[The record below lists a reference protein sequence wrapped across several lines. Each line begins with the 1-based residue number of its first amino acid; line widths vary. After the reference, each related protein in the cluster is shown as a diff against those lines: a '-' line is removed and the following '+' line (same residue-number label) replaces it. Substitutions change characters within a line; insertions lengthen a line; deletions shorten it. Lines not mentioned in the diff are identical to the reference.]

1 MNTLTIQDSLM
12 PLLLLQNNLKITER
26 NDIAN
31 I

>member
-12 PLLLLQNNLKITER
+12 PLLLLQNKLKITER
-26 NDIAN
+26 YDVAN

>member
-12 PLLLLQNNLKITER
+12 PLPLLQNNLKITER